1 MIADI
6 SLLHYSLQVNTFGH
20 SLEFNSFFIS
30 YFISTGWEVVI
41 RAATVLERHR
51 QKHSWP
57 DVVLQ

>member
-20 SLEFNSFFIS
+20 SLDFNSF
-30 YFISTGWEVVI
+30 FISTGWEVVV